1 MPLPQRQDVP
11 GNDGLYRR
19 VKWLTSLIIL
29 VNNGIMPLGAKP
41 KSIYEGKTN
50 ERFNK
55 RNK

>member
-1 MPLPQRQDVP
+1 MSLPQRQDVP

-29 VNNGIMPLGAKP
+29 KNNGIMPFGVKP